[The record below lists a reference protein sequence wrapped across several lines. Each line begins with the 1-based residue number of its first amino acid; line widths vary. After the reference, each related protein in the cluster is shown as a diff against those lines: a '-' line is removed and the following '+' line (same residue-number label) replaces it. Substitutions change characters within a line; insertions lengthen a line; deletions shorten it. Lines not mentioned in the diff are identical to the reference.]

1 MSTYPNEVDAWIVRV
16 AQNMAR
22 SRPEMIDD
30 LAQEGRVAAW
40 DAWNSLKV
48 PEDVGYTKAAA
59 RKHMLSIVS
68 GQRRML
74 GSEHPRQKIVR
85 ADPTPA
91 EDIPDS
97 SEGLADYVILA
108 YHHGE
113 IYQAIRALPPGQR
126 QATCRMMCDQKMTRT
141 EWQSWRDAK
150 PKLANKLE
158 HLRGLL

>member
-1 MSTYPNEVDAWIVRV
+1 MSYPIEIDDWIVRV
-16 AQNMAR
+16 AKNMAR

-40 DAWNSLKV
+40 EAWSSLKV
-48 PEDVGYTKAAA
+48 PEDVGYTKSAA
-59 RKHMLSIVS
+59 RKHMFSIAG

-74 GSEHPRQKIVR
+74 GSEHPRQKIVT
-85 ADPTPA
+85 AEPTAA

-97 SEGLADYVILA
+97 SDGLADYVVLA

-113 IYQAIRALPPGQR
+113 IYGAINALPNRQR
-126 QATCRMMCDQKMTRT
+126 RATCLMMCDQKMTRT

-150 PKLANKLE
+150 PKLAARLD